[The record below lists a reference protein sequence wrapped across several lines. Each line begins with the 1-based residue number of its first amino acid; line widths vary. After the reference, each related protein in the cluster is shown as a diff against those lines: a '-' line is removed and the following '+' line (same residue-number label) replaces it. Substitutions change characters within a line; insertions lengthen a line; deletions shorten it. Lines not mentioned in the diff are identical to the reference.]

1 METRDDHGFILLLM
15 RSFTDSSGQAWQ
27 AALGHESHGTMVI
40 IFSRLGSFDV
50 FKSGLNAG
58 NRLDAE
64 NEIAALSEQD
74 LCTRLQTA
82 EPWS

>member
-1 METRDDHGFILLLM
+1 M
-15 RSFTDSSGQAWQ
+15 RSFNDSSGQVWQ

-40 IFSRLGSFDV
+40 IFSRLGSFEV
-50 FKSGLNAG
+50 FKSRLDAN

-64 NEIAALSEQD
+64 NEITDLSEQD
-74 LCTRLQTA
+74 LCVRLQTA

>member
-1 METRDDHGFILLLM
+1 M
-15 RSFTDSSGQAWQ
+15 RSFSDNDGQVWQ
-27 AALGHESHGTMVI
+27 AALGHESHGSMVI

-50 FKSGLNAG
+50 FKNGLSAN

-64 NEIAALSEQD
+64 NEIAALSETE
-74 LCTRLQTA
+74 LCSRLKAA